1 MSRLTRFALRTAVLP
16 LVLASQMASSQE
28 AVGFISPASWYTAF
42 NTIAQVACHNCYEK
56 QYAGTFTS
64 VLDSVRTLELDFW
77 DQRDAVTGG
86 SPRHW
91 FVRHNPGSLFQSG
104 NDNNCTGDGNGT
116 NDLEA
121 CLNDIKLWSDSHP
134 GHFPIT
140 LILDKKQGWSKE
152 SSGRTP
158 KDFDDLVSRIF
169 QGKLYTPGDLA
180 QHLGVSSSTLQGSL
194 KGKSWP
200 TASQLQGK
208 VLLVL
213 NHSEN
218 QKLSQYA
225 EARTTSAK
233 VFISPVTN
241 GQNDVSGEV
250 SGMSRTSSG
259 YVAMN
264 NMGKGDKQWAAQAF
278 AYSHIGRVWG
288 DDGVSFTQH
297 IAEKV
302 NLSAYYKFAE
312 AKDGNGYRIR
322 PF

>member
-1 MSRLTRFALRTAVLP
+1 MSRHTRFALRTVVLP
-16 LVLASQMASSQE
+16 LALVSQMASSQE
-28 AVGFISPASWYTAF
+28 AVGLISPASWYTAF
-42 NTIAQVACHNCYEK
+42 NAIAQVACHNCYEK

-104 NDNNCTGDGNGT
+104 NDNNCTGDGKGT

-169 QGKLYTPGDLA
+169 QGKLYPGRPGPAPGCQQQCLAGLA
-180 QHLGVSSSTLQGSL
+180 QGQVLADRQ
-194 KGKSWP
+194 P
-200 TASQLQGK
+200 TAGQGAAGAQP
-208 VLLVL
+208 L
-213 NHSEN
+213 
-218 QKLSQYA
+218 
-225 EARTTSAK
+225 
-233 VFISPVTN
+233 
-241 GQNDVSGEV
+241 GEPETLAIRR
-250 SGMSRTSSG
+250 GPHHQR
-259 YVAMN
+259 
-264 NMGKGDKQWAAQAF
+264 Q
-278 AYSHIGRVWG
+278 
-288 DDGVSFTQH
+288 GVHFPGH
-297 IAEKV
+297 
-302 NLSAYYKFAE
+302 
-312 AKDGNGYRIR
+312 
-322 PF
+322 

>member
-1 MSRLTRFALRTAVLP
+1 MTHLSRFVPRALALSALLLSP
-16 LVLASQMASSQE
+16 AAFSQE
-28 AVGFISPASWYTAF
+28 SPAFIAPATWNTPF
-42 NTIAQVACHNCYEK
+42 NGIAQVACHNCYEK
-56 QYAGTFTS
+56 QYASTFSS

-91 FVRHNPGSLFQSG
+91 FVRHNPGTLFQSG
-104 NDNNCTGDGNGT
+104 NDNNCTGDGTGK

-121 CLNDIKLWSDSHP
+121 CLNDVKNWSDNHP

-140 LILDKKQGWSKE
+140 VILDKKQGWSKE

-158 KDFDDLVSRIF
+158 KDFDELVSRVF
-169 QGKLYTPGDLA
+169 QGKLYTPQDLA
-180 QHLGVSSSTLQGSL
+180 THIGSSAGALQGNL

-225 EARTTSAK
+225 EARASSAK
-233 VFISPVTN
+233 VFIAPVTN
-241 GQNDVSGEV
+241 GQNDVSGKV
-250 SGMSRTSSG
+250 SGMSGQSSG

-264 NMGKGDKQWAAQAF
+264 NMSKGDKKWAAQAF

-288 DDGVSFTQH
+288 DDGVSFAQH
-297 IAEKV
+297 ISEKV

-312 AKDGNGYRIR
+312 QNAGGFRIR

>member
-1 MSRLTRFALRTAVLP
+1 MTRLSRFVPPLLAVSTL
-16 LVLASQMASSQE
+16 LLGQAAFGQE
-28 AVGFISPASWYTAF
+28 SPAFIDPASWNTPF
-42 NTIAQVACHNCYEK
+42 NRIAQVACHNCYEK
-56 QYAGTFTS
+56 QYARTFSS

-77 DQRDAVTGG
+77 DQQDAATGG

-91 FVRHNPGSLFQSG
+91 FVRHDAGTLFQSG
-104 NDNNCTGDGNGT
+104 NDNNCTGDGTGK

-121 CLNDIKLWSDSHP
+121 CLNDIKHWSDGHP

-140 LILDKKQGWSKE
+140 VILDKKQGWSKA

-158 KDFDDLVSRIF
+158 QDFDDLVSRIF
-169 QGKLYTPGDLA
+169 QGKLYTPQELA
-180 QHLGVSSSTLQGSL
+180 SHIGSSAGALQSNL

-225 EARTTSAK
+225 EARTSSAK
-233 VFISPVTN
+233 VFISPLTN

-250 SGMSRTSSG
+250 SGMSAQSSG

-264 NMGKGDKQWAAQAF
+264 NMGKGDKKWATQAF

-288 DDGVSFTQH
+288 DDGVSFAQH
-297 IAEKV
+297 IAEQI

-312 AKDGNGYRIR
+312 QGAGGFRIR